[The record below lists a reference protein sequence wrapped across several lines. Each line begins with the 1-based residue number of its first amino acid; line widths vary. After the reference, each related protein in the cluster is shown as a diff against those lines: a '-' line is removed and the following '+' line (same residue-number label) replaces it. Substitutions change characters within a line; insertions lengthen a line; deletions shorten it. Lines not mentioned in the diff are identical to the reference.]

1 MKSIVIPAILH
12 TVSRAAE
19 TGQRIHNRWSRI
31 ALAHERVTDPALRRQ
46 GELLAALL
54 VVVILVGIYLEADHS
69 MGQHGKAFH
78 LDADTAVTFGA
89 LGLLVGVFFV
99 NRAGHVVLAS
109 RLVAL
114 LTTFAVIAGA
124 VPTPAAADVELLYY
138 LVIPITIS
146 GVLLTPRFTAL
157 LSAGCT
163 LAVALFPV
171 VFPQVPP
178 DMVPVSLI
186 VIVSV
191 LTVGV
196 SGARANIDKIRRRRL
211 ADSEARFRTQIE
223 HAPQAILLLDSHRR
237 VWIEANQNAVTLFR
251 APAEQ
256 ITEEPIDACPPFA
269 AADPETRVLLDQSI
283 DTAVTTGKSQ
293 FEASVLLPDG
303 ASLTLDVRMV
313 LLPGQ
318 APARVLASLIDVTE
332 QRAAES
338 RLRYLATHDTVTG
351 LPNRTLFD
359 ESLASAVERAERSER
374 GLAVCFLDLDNFKS
388 INDAF
393 THAAGDEVL
402 ATIGR
407 RMRAAIR
414 RSDMVARRGGDEFSL
429 VIEQIRGLEDAT
441 AVIQKVQE
449 AIAPPVS
456 VSGQEIYVTASI
468 GISLFPGDAAT
479 PELLLRFADTALFQA
494 KARGKNTY
502 ALYANEMSRAAAD
515 RLRLS
520 SELRHAIAEKALLVA
535 YQPQVDP
542 TRGTINGVE
551 ALVRWVHSER
561 GTISPGEFIPIA
573 EETGLI
579 SDITEFVLETA
590 VGQLAGWRDA
600 GLPLPRLGINLS
612 NRDVMRT
619 DLADLVLAVLSRH
632 DIPADRLE
640 LELTENIV
648 FTSIEASRERLLRL
662 KQQGVRLAVDDFGTG
677 YSTLHQLAHFPIDT
691 LKIDQRLTPQITSS
705 KNDRA
710 VLAGVMEIASRIGF
724 ETVAEGVETQEQLQ
738 VFTEMGC
745 TLIQGWYYAP
755 ALPPDE
761 VAERLRAGAATRSPR
776 APANGPQ

>member
-1 MKSIVIPAILH
+1 MIPAILH

-19 TGQRIHNRWSRI
+19 TGQRIHNAWSRL
-31 ALAHERVTDPALRRQ
+31 ALSHDRVTDPALRRQ
-46 GELLAALL
+46 GELLATLL
-54 VVVILVGIYLEADHS
+54 IVVIFVGLYLEADHS

-78 LDADTAVTFGA
+78 LDADTAVTLGA
-89 LGLLVGVFFV
+89 LGLLVAVFFV
-99 NRAGHVVLAS
+99 NRAGRVVLAS

-138 LVIPITIS
+138 LVIPIAIS

-171 VFPQVPP
+171 VFPQVPH

-256 ITEEPIDACPPFA
+256 ITEEPIEECPPFA
-269 AADPETRVLLDQSI
+269 AADPETRVLLDQAV

-313 LLPGQ
+313 LLPGH
-318 APARVLASLIDVTE
+318 APSLVLTSLVDVTE

-338 RLRYLATHDTVTG
+338 RLRYLATHDAVTG

-359 ESLASAVERAERSER
+359 ESLASAIERAERSDR

-429 VIEQIRGLEDAT
+429 MIEQIHGPDDA
-441 AVIQKVQE
+441 ASVIQKVQE
-449 AIAPPVS
+449 AIAPPVI
-456 VSGQEIYVTASI
+456 VSGQEIYVTSSI
-468 GISLFPGDAAT
+468 GISLFPGDAVTA
-479 PELLLRFADTALFQA
+479 ELLLRFADTALFQA
-494 KARGKNTY
+494 KARGKNTH
-502 ALYANEMSRAAAD
+502 ALYAHEMSRAAAD
-515 RLRLS
+515 RLWLS
-520 SELRHAIAEKALLVA
+520 SELRHAIAKGDLTVA

-542 TRGTINGVE
+542 SDGSVRGVE
-551 ALVRWVHSER
+551 VLIRWSHPKR
-561 GTISPGEFIPIA
+561 GVISPGEFIPIA

-579 SDITEFVLETA
+579 SDLTEFVLDA
-590 VGQLAGWRDA
+590 ALGQLAAWRSD
-600 GLPLPRLGINLS
+600 GLPLPRLGVNVS
-612 NRDVMRT
+612 TRDVLRT
-619 DLADLVLAVLSRH
+619 DLADLVIGMLSRH
-632 DIPADRLE
+632 GIPADRLE
-640 LELTENIV
+640 LELTENIA

-705 KNDRA
+705 ENDRA
-710 VLAGVMEIASRIGF
+710 LLAGVMEIASRIGF
-724 ETVAEGVETQEQLQ
+724 ETVAEGVETEEQLR
-738 VFTEMGC
+738 VFSEMGC
-745 TLIQGWYYAP
+745 TLVQGWYYAP

-761 VAERLRAGAATRSPR
+761 VAERLRAGAATPSPR
-776 APANGPQ
+776 APASGLR